1 MSQFWKYVLSL
12 CFSLVLL
19 VACFEKQQVR
29 TDSSEFTNDITFDC
43 NSEIQHDLNA
53 PPGIA
58 PLFVN
63 SVVSTDFD
71 FITTDDSSEFTE
83 LNYIGRSVRE
93 MPGNS
98 SGILID
104 DAAFVYQAIF
114 SDTIIEIWLHSDF
127 EDRQVARDYA
137 LKLTGPLGRLP
148 DFMRI
153 GLKHVVV
160 QDGNAAAFGEHIG
173 NFFVV
178 YSKNMDTRIANHD
191 LEETVFH
198 ESVHA
203 TMDFA
208 CEKPESSWNLARV
221 KDNTYITSYAAEL
234 PEKEDLAES
243 ALFAYSM
250 IKHSGR
256 LPSEVESWIRT
267 NTPNRLLFF
276 NSIF

>member
-1 MSQFWKYVLSL
+1 VNQFWKYVLGFG
-12 CFSLVLL
+12 FSLVLL
-19 VACFEKQQVR
+19 VACSEKKQVL
-29 TDSSEFTNDITFDC
+29 TDSSEFTNDITFNC
-43 NSEIQHDLNA
+43 NNEIQHDFNA
-53 PPGIA
+53 PPETT
-58 PLFVN
+58 PLFEN

-104 DAAFVYQAIF
+104 DAAFIYRAIF
-114 SDTIIEIWLHSDF
+114 SDTIIEIRLHSDF
-127 EDRQVARDYA
+127 ENQQVAGDYA

-148 DFMRI
+148 AFMRK

-178 YSKNMDTRIANHD
+178 YSTNVDTRIANHD

-198 ESVHA
+198 ESVLG
-203 TMDFA
+203 T
-208 CEKPESSWNLARV
+208 R
-221 KDNTYITSYAAEL
+221 
-234 PEKEDLAES
+234 
-243 ALFAYSM
+243 
-250 IKHSGR
+250 
-256 LPSEVESWIRT
+256 
-267 NTPNRLLFF
+267 
-276 NSIF
+276 